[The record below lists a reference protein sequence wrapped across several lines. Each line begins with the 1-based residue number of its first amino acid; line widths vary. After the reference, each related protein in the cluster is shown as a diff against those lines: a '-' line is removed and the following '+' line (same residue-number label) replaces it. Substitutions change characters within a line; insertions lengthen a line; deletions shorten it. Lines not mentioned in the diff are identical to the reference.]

1 MKRRRAA
8 GDGSEAKD
16 QPSGVETK
24 DTSESIEPTLPDATA
39 PGDQMQVETEAAI
52 VAPVAPLSPARSL
65 TNDAAAHASQL
76 ARPDSVETLPDSDNS
91 EYQYYTGGYSQW
103 REYEEDRWDEW
114 DWPPRDWRPSEWHDC
129 YWNKSSHWYRY
140 NHKDWGAAF
149 HSPPPN
155 PNALQRSP
163 CTSSL
168 TPSLSSG
175 SLEVQEVAGMLRS
188 RTGDIVPMVV
198 QPTEQEQVS
207 GTADGS
213 VENAH
218 KNANEDNTSAK
229 GGGNGTSQT
238 EKTEGPGGGGETQ
251 NGKAEDSGSTKDPDQ
266 VPIDPELEKKKKAA
280 HARYMRYYRS
290 IRSHCLSQTFALC
303 VSKHSS

>member
-1 MKRRRAA
+1 MMQQLMQASWPDPTVLRRYLIQTTQNTNTIPGGTVNGVSMKKTV
-8 GDGSEAKD
+8 GM
-16 QPSGVETK
+16 SGIGRPGIGGQANGMIAIGTSLLTGT
-24 DTSESIEPTLPDATA
+24 DTIIRIGVLHFILHHQI
-39 PGDQMQVETEAAI
+39 QM
-52 VAPVAPLSPARSL
+52 P
-65 TNDAAAHASQL
+65 
-76 ARPDSVETLPDSDNS
+76 
-91 EYQYYTGGYSQW
+91 
-103 REYEEDRWDEW
+103 
-114 DWPPRDWRPSEWHDC
+114 C
-129 YWNKSSHWYRY
+129 K
-140 NHKDWGAAF
+140 
-149 HSPPPN
+149 
-155 PNALQRSP
+155 RSP